1 MDFHKNVVH
10 SNTSQSQNNESAE
23 RYKNTV
29 RQRMMLT
36 HNQEVKQFRV
46 KVYCGCKTPSSLN
59 KNFKLTTFFCIC
71 INHADK
77 CA

>member
-29 RQRMMLT
+29 KQRIMLA
-36 HNQEVKQFRV
+36 HNQEVKQFIGLKCTVGVKLRRV
-46 KVYCGCKTPSSLN
+46 
-59 KNFKLTTFFCIC
+59 
-71 INHADK
+71 
-77 CA
+77 